1 MLLTLLLFSIDQ
13 IAPSNDE
20 EQNKRH
26 RKRLESTLAKLQ
38 RNKDRRLVRK
48 ALKAGV
54 ELPKSQLSTGDK
66 KKSNKGVGKGK
77 STTRKCATCGA
88 IGHIRTKY
96 VFHYL
101 MCS

>member
-1 MLLTLLLFSIDQ
+1 MLTCLRIDQ

-20 EQNKRH
+20 EKNRRH
-26 RKRLESTLAKLQ
+26 RKRLENTLAKLQ
-38 RNKDRRLVRK
+38 RNQDRRMVRK

-54 ELPKSQLSTGDK
+54 EIPKSQLSVGGD

-96 VFHYL
+96 VYHRC
-101 MCS
+101 MII